1 MICLKN
7 NTLKNR
13 DGICLIMILENEI
26 EDVRGKI
33 IFYLQD
39 DRHVS
44 MIEMK
49 KGYSRGGHY
58 HPQMQDHII
67 ISGKLE
73 YREEDINTKQEEI
86 RIIEEPTVI
95 KVPANK
101 AHLFIA
107 IEDTIFV
114 ESFVGKYQATN
125 YLKYR
130 KDVEDRIKN
139 NSK

>member
-33 IFYLQD
+33 IFYLQN

-44 MIEMK
+44 VIEMK

-58 HPQMQDHII
+58 HPQIQDHII

-95 KVPANK
+95 KVPAN
-101 AHLFIA
+101 LFIA

-114 ESFVGKYQATN
+114 ESFVGEYQATN

-139 NSK
+139 NLK